1 LIFKQESMQP
11 DGMEIPRI
19 IIAALRGGS
28 GKTILSIAIIAALSK
43 LGKSI
48 APFKKG
54 PDYIDAGWLAL
65 AAGRPCYNLDSFLLS
80 QKDNLRS
87 FLHHSADCS
96 ISVIEG
102 NRGLYDGIDIEGS
115 TSTAELAK
123 LLRCPVVLCVD
134 CTKITRTMAAVV
146 MGCSLFDPDV
156 TIKAVILN
164 RIANRRHEKKLRD
177 SIEHYCGIPVL
188 GAIPKLDQQHFPER
202 HLGLVP
208 TPEHDWATDSIEA
221 IAKIAEQHLDLNA
234 ILKIS
239 QQAPVLKAE
248 VGSRKSEWGMR
259 NGENRE
265 LNAEWGMGN
274 GENRELKAEVGMRK
288 VEVKRAGLGQ
298 KAEGR
303 EMNGEWGTL
312 NAELGIGNVK
322 TGDLRPENQFLHRES
337 RIQHR
342 VSSVKRTETS
352 GQESAASNQRPAT
365 SDQQPLSSIED
376 SVPRIGII
384 RDSAFQFYYPENI
397 DALSDGGAEVVFI
410 SPLKDRELLDLDA
423 LYIGGGFP
431 ETHAEQ
437 LAGNKSFS
445 RQLKALAD
453 DGFPIYAE
461 CGGLMYLGEKLVLE
475 GKSYPMAGILPVAFD
490 FYKKPQ
496 GHGYTIV
503 TVEGENPYY
512 DVGTEIRGHEFH
524 YSRVSNWSGG
534 ENDLVFCMKRG
545 VGVDK
550 DRDGIV
556 YKNVLATYT
565 HVHALGTPGW
575 AAALIRNAVKFK
587 NSRK

>member
-1 LIFKQESMQP
+1 LILKQKSLQP
-11 DGMEIPRI
+11 NGMEIPRI

-28 GKTILSIAIIAALSK
+28 GKTILSIGIIAALSK

-80 QKDNLRS
+80 QTDNFQS
-87 FLHHSADCS
+87 FLRHSIDCS
-96 ISVIEG
+96 VSVIEG
-102 NRGLYDGIDIEGS
+102 NRGLFDGIDLEGS

-123 LLRCPVVLCVD
+123 LLECPVVLCVD

-146 MGCSLFDPDV
+146 MGCSLFDPEV
-156 TIKAVILN
+156 MVKAVILN
-164 RIANRRHEKKLRD
+164 RVANPRHEKKLRD

-188 GAIPKLDQQHFPER
+188 GAIPKLEQQHFPER

-208 TPEHDWATDSIEA
+208 TSEHDWATEA
-221 IAKIAEQHLDLNA
+221 IETIAAVAEQHLDLNA

-239 QQAPVLKAE
+239 QQAPGLKPE
-248 VGSRKSEWGMR
+248 VSGQQSEDGGHKTTDR
-259 NGENRE
+259 RRRTEDRD
-265 LNAEWGMGN
+265 LNWESGMGN
-274 GENRELKAEVGMRK
+274 GETRDPG
-288 VEVKRAGLGQ
+288 
-298 KAEGR
+298 
-303 EMNGEWGTL
+303 
-312 NAELGIGNVK
+312 
-322 TGDLRPENQFLHRES
+322 PENQSLYRES
-337 RIQHR
+337 RIQYP
-342 VSSVKRTETS
+342 VSPINRDFRC
-352 GQESAASNQRPAT
+352 AST
-365 SDQQPLSSIED
+365 SIENPA
-376 SVPRIGII
+376 PRIGII

-397 DALSDGGAEVVFI
+397 DALTDGGAEVVFI
-410 SPLKDRELLDLDA
+410 SPLKDRDLLDLDA

-431 ETHAEQ
+431 ETHAQQ
-437 LAGNKSFS
+437 LADNERFN

-453 DGFPIYAE
+453 DGLPIYAE

-475 GKSYPMAGILPVAFD
+475 GDAYPMVGLLPVAFD

-503 TVEGENPYY
+503 TVEGKNPFY

-524 YSRVSNWSGG
+524 YSRVSDWSGN
-534 ENDLVFCMKRG
+534 ETDLVFYMKRG
-545 VGVDK
+545 VGITK

-575 AAALIRNAVKFK
+575 ARALIGNAVKYK
-587 NSRK
+587 ESR

>member
-1 LIFKQESMQP
+1 MQP

-28 GKTILSIAIIAALSK
+28 GKTLLSIGIIAALSK
-43 LGKSI
+43 RGKSI

-80 QKDNLRS
+80 RKDNLQS
-87 FLHHSADCS
+87 FLTHSRHCNIS
-96 ISVIEG
+96 IIEG
-102 NRGLYDGIDIEGS
+102 NRGLYDGIDLEGS

-123 LLRCPVVLCVD
+123 LIQCPVVLCVD

-156 TIKAVILN
+156 MIKAVILN
-164 RIANRRHEKKLRD
+164 RVANRRHEKKLRN

-208 TPEHDWATDSIEA
+208 TPEHDWAADSIEA
-221 IAKIAEQHLDLNA
+221 IAKIAEQHVDLNA
-234 ILKIS
+234 IVKIS
-239 QQAPVLKAE
+239 QQAPVLEAE
-248 VGSRKSEWGMR
+248 D
-259 NGENRE
+259 RE
-265 LNAEWGMGN
+265 LNAEWGM
-274 GENRELKAEVGMRK
+274 R
-288 VEVKRAGLGQ
+288 
-298 KAEGR
+298 
-303 EMNGEWGTL
+303 
-312 NAELGIGNVK
+312 NAECG
-322 TGDLRPENQFLHRES
+322 
-337 RIQHR
+337 
-342 VSSVKRTETS
+342 
-352 GQESAASNQRPAT
+352 NQRPAASGQKPET
-365 SDQQPLSSIED
+365 RDQRPVISDQQPR
-376 SVPRIGII
+376 PRIGII
-384 RDSAFQFYYPENI
+384 KDSAFQFYYPENI

-410 SPLKDRELLDLDA
+410 SPLKDRELRDLDA

-437 LAGNKSFS
+437 LADNKNFS
-445 RQLKALAD
+445 RQLKAMAD

-475 GKSYPMAGILPVAFD
+475 GNAYPMAGILPVAFD

-503 TVEGENPYY
+503 TVEGENPYF

-524 YSRVSNWSGG
+524 YSRVSHWTGG
-534 ENDLVFCMKRG
+534 ENDLVFRMKRG
-545 VGVDK
+545 VGIDK
-550 DRDGIV
+550 DRDGIL

-575 AAALIRNAVKFK
+575 APALIRNAIKFK
-587 NSRK
+587 KLLKQFRLVL

>member
-1 LIFKQESMQP
+1 MQP

-28 GKTILSIAIIAALSK
+28 GKTILSIGIIAALRK
-43 LGKSI
+43 LNKTI

-65 AAGRPCYNLDSFLLS
+65 AAGQSCYNLDSFLLS
-80 QKDNLRS
+80 QEDNLHS
-87 FLHHSADCS
+87 FLYHSEDRS
-96 ISVIEG
+96 ISIIEG
-102 NRGLYDGIDIEGS
+102 NRGLFDGIDLEGS

-156 TIKAVILN
+156 MVKAVILN
-164 RIANRRHEKKLRD
+164 RVANLRHEKKLRD
-177 SIEHYCGIPVL
+177 SIEHYCGMPVL

-208 TPEHDWATDSIEA
+208 TAEHDWATDAIEA
-221 IAKIAEQHLDLNA
+221 IANIAEQHLDLKA

-239 QQAPVLKAE
+239 QQAPGLKTDDRGQRSEVRGRGAE
-248 VGSRKSEWGMR
+248 SRDLNGELVCQNSAGGIRKSVTR
-259 NGENRE
+259 YSRRE
-265 LNAEWGMGN
+265 
-274 GENRELKAEVGMRK
+274 KQSSYQV
-288 VEVKRAGLGQ
+288 
-298 KAEGR
+298 
-303 EMNGEWGTL
+303 
-312 NAELGIGNVK
+312 
-322 TGDLRPENQFLHRES
+322 S

-342 VSSVKRTETS
+342 ASSTEDPVS
-352 GQESAASNQRPAT
+352 G
-365 SDQQPLSSIED
+365 IEKPG
-376 SVPRIGII
+376 PRIGII

-397 DALSDGGAEVVFI
+397 DALSDEGAEVVFV

-431 ETHAEQ
+431 ETHAEK
-437 LAGNKSFS
+437 LAANKSFS
-445 RQLKALAD
+445 HQLKALAD
-453 DGFPIYAE
+453 NGFPIYAE
-461 CGGLMYLGEKLVLE
+461 CGGLMYLGEELILE
-475 GKSYPMAGILPVAFD
+475 GNSYSMVGILPVAFD

-524 YSRVSNWSGG
+524 YSRVSNWTGAQS
-534 ENDLVFCMKRG
+534 DLVFRMKRG
-545 VGVDK
+545 AGIHK

-565 HVHALGTPGW
+565 HIHALGTPGW
-575 AAALIRNAVKFK
+575 ATALVRNAVEFR
-587 NSRK
+587 NSR